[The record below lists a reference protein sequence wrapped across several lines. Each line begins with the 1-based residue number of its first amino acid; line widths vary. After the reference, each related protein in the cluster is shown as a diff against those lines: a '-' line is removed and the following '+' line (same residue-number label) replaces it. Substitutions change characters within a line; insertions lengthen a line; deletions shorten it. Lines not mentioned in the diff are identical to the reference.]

1 MDIGILIVRILLLF
15 IMILPGFILRKKDM
29 LNGEVSKGLSNLVLY
44 AAQPAMITASFLR
57 EFDSSIL
64 YNMLGVFVF
73 ALLTNGFNCVA
84 VLFMFKKAPE
94 RKARVLRFAAAFSN
108 SLFMGLPIVI
118 GVFGPTAAIYASMY
132 SFWFNVFAW
141 SMGCM
146 LYTNDKRYISPKK
159 MFLNPASIAAV
170 IGLALFLSGVE
181 KYIPE
186 VITESLDMLSGLVAP
201 LSMIVVGIRL
211 AEVEVKTAFKDK
223 YLYMFS
229 ALRLF
234 GGPIV
239 AFLLLKIAELLF
251 GYSNQMV
258 SFMLIVLTA
267 TPTATMTTMFA
278 EKFDGDA
285 VYASKCV
292 AINTIFSLVTM
303 PLMALLTLI

>member
-1 MDIGILIVRILLLF
+1 
-15 IMILPGFILRKKDM
+15 
-29 LNGEVSKGLSNLVLY
+29 
-44 AAQPAMITASFLR
+44 
-57 EFDSSIL
+57 
-64 YNMLGVFVF
+64 
-73 ALLTNGFNCVA
+73 
-84 VLFMFKKAPE
+84 
-94 RKARVLRFAAAFSN
+94 
-108 SLFMGLPIVI
+108 
-118 GVFGPTAAIYASMY
+118 
-132 SFWFNVFAW
+132 
-141 SMGCM
+141 
-146 LYTNDKRYISPKK
+146 
-159 MFLNPASIAAV
+159 
-170 IGLALFLSGVE
+170 
-181 KYIPE
+181 
-186 VITESLDMLSGLVAP
+186 MLSGLVAP

-258 SFMLIVLTA
+258 SFMLIILTS